1 MEVLGTI
8 AAFIGILV
16 VLVLVHEIGHF
27 VTAKL
32 AGITVEEFG
41 VGFPPRIGSVMF
53 RGTRYSLN
61 WIPLGGFVKMLG
73 EDGDVELRRLREQG
87 LTEPEIATAMEGA
100 FNRKPMWVRV
110 GVLLAG
116 VVMNFVLAAALFSVA
131 LSMPR
136 LIGEG
141 PLTVTDIQAD
151 SPAEGVLRPDDVI
164 VGVDGRTFERSADL
178 TDYVAEHG
186 GETVTLQVERGTD
199 VLDIEIVPRVVT
211 EEDRANGIGPI
222 GFAYDPARII
232 EEPSSVDGPLEA
244 VTEGTR
250 TAWTIAIQIPGGLAD
265 AVGGLIGLNPEAPDA
280 RGPIGIAQE
289 TGRVLE
295 APLVSQLLFIG
306 LLSVNLAVLNVLPFP
321 PLDGGRIAVVIVE
334 GLRRRRMPAEREAMI
349 YLAGFAV
356 LIALVILISIN
367 DIQRLITGG

>member
-1 MEVLGTI
+1 MDVVGTI

-41 VGFPPRIGSVMF
+41 VGFPPRIGSVMH

-87 LTEPEIATAMEGA
+87 MTDPEVARAMEGA
-100 FNRKPMWVRV
+100 FNRKPMWIRV

-116 VVMNFVLAAALFSVA
+116 VVMNFILAASLFAVA

-141 PLTVTDIQAD
+141 PLTVTEIQAD
-151 SPAEGVLRPDDVI
+151 SPAEGVLRTDDVI
-164 VGVDGRTFERSADL
+164 LGVDDRTFVRSEQL

-186 GETVTLQVERGTD
+186 GEPVTLQVERGGQQ
-199 VLDIEIVPRVVT
+199 LDIEIVPRVVT
-211 EEDRANGIGPI
+211 EEDRANGIGPV

-232 EEPSSVDGPLEA
+232 EEPSSVDGPVEA
-244 VTEGTR
+244 VAEGTR

-265 AVGGLIGLNPEAPDA
+265 AIGGLIGLNPEAPDA

-295 APLVSQLLFIG
+295 APLVSQLLFVG

-321 PLDGGRIAVVIVE
+321 PLDGGRIAVVVMEAI
-334 GLRRRRMPAEREAMI
+334 RRRRLPAEREAMI

>member
-100 FNRKPMWVRV
+100 FNRKPLWIRI

-116 VVMNFVLAAALFSVA
+116 VAMNFILAAALFAVA

-141 PLTVTDIQAD
+141 PLTVTEIQAD
-151 SPAEGVLRPDDVI
+151 SPAEGVLRPGDVI
-164 VGVDGRTFERSADL
+164 LGVDDRTFARSEQL

-186 GETVTLQVERGTD
+186 GETVTLQVERGSE
-199 VLDIEIVPRVVT
+199 LLEIEIVPRVVT
-211 EEDRANGIGPI
+211 DEDRANGIGPI
-222 GFAYDPARII
+222 GFAYDPARIR
-232 EEPSSVDGPLEA
+232 EEPSSIDGPLEA

>member
-1 MEVLGTI
+1 MEVLGTV

-16 VLVLVHEIGHF
+16 VLVLVHELGHF
-27 VTAKL
+27 IVAKR

-41 VGFPPRIGSVMF
+41 IGFPPRIGSVMY

-73 EDGDVELRRLREQG
+73 EDGDVEIRRLRESG
-87 LTEPEIATAMEGA
+87 LSDEEVEAAMAGA
-100 FNRKPMWVRV
+100 FNRRPVWVRI

-116 VVMNFVLAAALFSVA
+116 VVMNFVLAAALFAVA
-131 LSMPR
+131 FSMPT

-141 PLTVTDIQAD
+141 PLTVTEIQAG
-151 SPAEGVLRPDDVI
+151 SPAEGRLEVGDVI
-164 VGVDGRTFERSADL
+164 VGVDDRTFDRSADL
-178 TDYVAEHG
+178 TEYVAERG
-186 GETVTLQVERGTD
+186 GTPVTLDVRRDGEMVQVE
-199 VLDIEIVPRVVT
+199 VVPRVVT
-211 EEDRANGIGPI
+211 EEDRAAGTGPI
-222 GFAYDPARII
+222 GFAYDPERVVERPPLA
-232 EEPSSVDGPLEA
+232 DGPIDA
-244 VTEGTR
+244 VARGTG
-250 TAWTIAIQIPGGLAD
+250 TAWTIAVQIPGGLAD

-289 TGRVLE
+289 TGRILE

-321 PLDGGRIAVVIVE
+321 PLDGGRIAVVLVE
-334 GLRRRRMPAEREAMI
+334 AVRRRRLPAEREALI

-367 DIQRLITGG
+367 DIQRLISG